1 MTVALDL
8 VGWRRRVADLYA
20 GVRATREHDPHGAH
34 ARWRAGRDELFRG
47 HPQSP
52 LGHEARERF
61 AGLSYFPYD
70 PAMAFTASVD
80 TDVTAESHEIAASTG
95 PPLAFSCVGRV
106 HLPFGDLDVFWL
118 DAYGG
123 GLFLPFRD
131 ATAGSTTYGGGRYL
145 LDTVKG
151 ADLGA
156 TPDGR
161 LVCDF
166 NFAYHPSCHYD
177 PAWSCPL
184 APPGSHLEARIE
196 AGEQRWDS

>member
-1 MTVALDL
+1 MSATLELA
-8 VGWRRRVADLYA
+8 GWRRSVADLYA
-20 GVRATREHDPHGAH
+20 GVRATRDRDPQGAH
-34 ARWRAGRDELFRG
+34 ARWRQGRDALFRA

-52 LGHEARERF
+52 LGPAARERF
-61 AGLSYFPYD
+61 AGLRYLPYD
-70 PAMAFTASVD
+70 PELAFTVPVD
-80 TDVTAESHEIAASTG
+80 TDVTEETHEIAASTG
-95 PPLAFSCVGRV
+95 PSLAFCRVGRV
-106 HLPFGDLDVFWL
+106 HLPVGDLDVFWL

-131 ATAGSTTYGGGRYL
+131 ATAGEETYGGGRYL

-156 TPDGR
+156 TVDGR

-184 APPGSHLEARIE
+184 APAGSHLEERIE
-196 AGEQRWDS
+196 AGEQSWDA